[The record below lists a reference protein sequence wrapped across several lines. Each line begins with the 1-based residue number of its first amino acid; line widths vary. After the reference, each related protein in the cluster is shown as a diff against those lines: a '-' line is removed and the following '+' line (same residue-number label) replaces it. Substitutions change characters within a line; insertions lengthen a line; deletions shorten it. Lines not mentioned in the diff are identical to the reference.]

1 MSFYDDASLIMYPS
15 GYKEDK
21 IYSLKP
27 TDGSGDLDF
36 TRASTATRVNAE
48 GLIETSPV
56 NLLKSTSDLSTQST
70 YWTTNQS
77 GTSIQNAAIA
87 PDGTTTASQITS
99 TGGQFSGIAQNGISV
114 SAVPYTYS
122 CYLKATSGTPTIRLT
137 LFDGVTFHQTNLTIT
152 SEWVRYSFT
161 FTPIA
166 GTFGVVISCSSV
178 NTWLAWGAQVNSGS
192 TAKPYFPTTDRLNV
206 PRIDYTGGVC
216 GKLLLEPQR
225 TNLVTYSED
234 FSNAA
239 WAVGG
244 VTIAANDTTSPDGT
258 TNADKFLETAVNGI
272 HVINNTSSITASATS
287 TASVFYK
294 KGTRQYF
301 SVKLQI
307 GSSSYTQV
315 FDADGL
321 TTGSN
326 SSNGLTNVSTKI
338 EDYGNGWVRASVAGT
353 SASGTSTYLII
364 GLSNS
369 LNPTFHPINFNPTYQ
384 GSVTD
389 YGYFY
394 GAQLEAGTYP
404 TSYIPTLA
412 SSVTRLADLASKTG
426 ISSLINSTEGVL
438 YFESNFSGLFIGNSA
453 IGSRISL
460 SDGTLSNR
468 ISLNYKGS
476 NGAFVVISS
485 TGGVTAAYEV
495 LGYNDNQNY
504 KIALVYSATEFSL
517 WVDGVQVI
525 DEAFDAS
532 KPALTLNTIDYADG
546 SGNNNYYGKNQALII
561 FPTVLT
567 NTQLATLTTI

>member
-27 TDGSGDLDF
+27 TDGSGDLTF

-206 PRIDYTGGVC
+206 PRIDYTGDLC
-216 GKLLLEPQR
+216 GKLLLEKQS
-225 TNLVTYSED
+225 TNLITYSED
-234 FSNAA
+234 FSNVD
-239 WAVGG
+239 WSKYN
-244 VTIAANDTTSPDGT
+244 VTITANVTTSPDGT
-258 TNADKFLETAVNGI
+258 INASKYLDSTTNDTHNLYKAFSISGDTTFSIYVKSAEYTRFAITNLSDGGDVLFNLSTVAVISTSGNFQNGKI
-272 HVINNTSSITASATS
+272 DSI
-287 TASVFYK
+287 
-294 KGTRQYF
+294 
-301 SVKLQI
+301 
-307 GSSSYTQV
+307 
-315 FDADGL
+315 
-321 TTGSN
+321 
-326 SSNGLTNVSTKI
+326 
-338 EDYGNGWVRASVAGT
+338 GNGWYRVSATTNGT
-353 SASGTSTYLII
+353 SGGKAIGFSLVNNSGATSFVGTGTKGVY
-364 GLSNS
+364 
-369 LNPTFHPINFNPTYQ
+369 
-384 GSVTD
+384 VW
-389 YGYFY
+389 
-394 GAQLEAGTYP
+394 GAQAEASSYP
-404 TSYIPTLA
+404 ASYIPTLA
-412 SSVTRLADLASKTG
+412 SSVTRLADAGTTNIAS
-426 ISSLINSTEGVL
+426 SVNASEGVL
-438 YFESNFSGLFIGNSA
+438 FLDYQPLNVSTSFPVDFQLQYNGTNAVNGVTIYHSGNTPAVTVRSGGNIIFEQALTATTVGTRNKIALAYKGSDFAVYQNGLQKGTQSSGVAPAALNEL
-453 IGSRISL
+453 RL
-460 SDGTLSNR
+460 SDGLR
-468 ISLNYKGS
+468 
-476 NGAFVVISS
+476 
-485 TGGVTAAYEV
+485 
-495 LGYNDNQNY
+495 D
-504 KIALVYSATEFSL
+504 FS
-517 WVDGVQVI
+517 I
-525 DEAFDAS
+525 
-532 KPALTLNTIDYADG
+532 
-546 SGNNNYYGKNQALII
+546 NQAII
-561 FPTVLT
+561 FPTRLT
-567 NTQLATLTTI
+567 NAQLATLTTL

>member
-27 TDGSGDLDF
+27 TDGSGDLTF

-206 PRIDYTGGVC
+206 PRIDYTGDLC
-216 GKLLLEPQR
+216 GKLLLEKQS
-225 TNLVTYSED
+225 TNLITYSED
-234 FSNAA
+234 FSNVD
-239 WAVGG
+239 WSKYN
-244 VTIAANDTTSPDGT
+244 VTITANVTTSPDGT
-258 TNADKFLETAVNGI
+258 INASKYLDSTTNDTHNLYKAFSISGDTTFSIYVKSAEYTRFAITNLSDGGDVLFNLSTVAVISTSANFQNGKI
-272 HVINNTSSITASATS
+272 DSI
-287 TASVFYK
+287 
-294 KGTRQYF
+294 
-301 SVKLQI
+301 
-307 GSSSYTQV
+307 
-315 FDADGL
+315 
-321 TTGSN
+321 
-326 SSNGLTNVSTKI
+326 
-338 EDYGNGWVRASVAGT
+338 GNGWYRVSATTNGT
-353 SASGTSTYLII
+353 SGGKAIGFSLVNNSGATSFVGTGTKGVY
-364 GLSNS
+364 
-369 LNPTFHPINFNPTYQ
+369 
-384 GSVTD
+384 VW
-389 YGYFY
+389 
-394 GAQLEAGTYP
+394 GAQAEASSYP
-404 TSYIPTLA
+404 ASYIPTLA
-412 SSVTRLADLASKTG
+412 SSVTRLADAGTTNIAS
-426 ISSLINSTEGVL
+426 SVNASEGVL
-438 YFESNFSGLFIGNSA
+438 FLDYQPLNVSTSFPVDFQLQYNGTNAVNGVTIYHSGNTPAVTVRSGGNIIFEQALTATTVGTRNKIALAYKGSDFAVYQNGLQKGTQSSGVAPAALNEL
-453 IGSRISL
+453 RL
-460 SDGTLSNR
+460 SDGLR
-468 ISLNYKGS
+468 
-476 NGAFVVISS
+476 
-485 TGGVTAAYEV
+485 
-495 LGYNDNQNY
+495 D
-504 KIALVYSATEFSL
+504 FS
-517 WVDGVQVI
+517 I
-525 DEAFDAS
+525 
-532 KPALTLNTIDYADG
+532 
-546 SGNNNYYGKNQALII
+546 NQAII
-561 FPTVLT
+561 FPTRLT
-567 NTQLATLTTI
+567 NAQLATLTTL